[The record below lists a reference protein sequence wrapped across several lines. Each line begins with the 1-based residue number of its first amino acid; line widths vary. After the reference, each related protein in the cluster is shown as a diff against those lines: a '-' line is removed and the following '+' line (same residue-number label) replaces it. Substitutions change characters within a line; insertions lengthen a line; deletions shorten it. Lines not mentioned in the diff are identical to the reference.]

1 MDVQH
6 LIEFA
11 EVARTLNFTEA
22 AEALHMTQPTLS
34 KHIASM
40 ETELGVRLLDRA
52 PSNVTLTEAGF
63 YIQGVAQEVVGIV
76 ERAQRELAA
85 MKARRPI
92 VVDGRL
98 EDDIISGLLMAAS
111 EISKEQRRPPI
122 VFNHRSNRPLHD
134 LLLADEIDVLIDMPQ
149 TRDWRDNDQLVHR
162 PILARPMSVLMAR
175 THRFAERETLSIA
188 DLRDEVFLQ
197 LTWNHFES
205 GWNTIVE
212 LCERAGFAPRC
223 KLRPVRSLAEGL
235 SAPLDD
241 MVLVVPGDT
250 PNLQFLSPASY
261 ACIPLSDNDAR
272 FTTCVIYR
280 TENTEKVAPFVES
293 LDEALERVDADR
305 LV

>member
-34 KHIASM
+34 KHIAAM
-40 ETELGVRLLDRA
+40 ESELGVKLLDRA
-52 PSNVTLTEAGF
+52 PSGVTLTEEGF
-63 YIQGVAQEVVGIV
+63 YVQGVAQEILGIIQQ
-76 ERAQRELAA
+76 AQTELAA

-98 EDDIISGLLMAAS
+98 DDDIISGLLMAAS
-111 EISKEQRRPPI
+111 EISKERGRTPL
-122 VFNHRSNRPLHD
+122 VFNHRSNRSLRE
-134 LLLADEIDVLIDMPQ
+134 LLLANDIDVLIDMPQ
-149 TRDWRDNDQLVHR
+149 TKDWRDETELVHQ

-175 THRFAERETLSIA
+175 THPLATRSSLSIS

-197 LTWNHFES
+197 LIWNHFES

-223 KLRPVRSLAEGL
+223 KLRPVRSLAEGF
-235 SAPLDD
+235 STPLDN
-241 MVLVVPGDT
+241 MVLIVPGDA
-250 PNLQFLSPASY
+250 PNLQFLSPTSY
-261 ACIPLSDNDAR
+261 ACVPLSDEGAR

-280 TENTEKVAPFVES
+280 AENAEKIAPFMES
-293 LDEALERVDADR
+293 LKEALERVDADR
-305 LV
+305 LA